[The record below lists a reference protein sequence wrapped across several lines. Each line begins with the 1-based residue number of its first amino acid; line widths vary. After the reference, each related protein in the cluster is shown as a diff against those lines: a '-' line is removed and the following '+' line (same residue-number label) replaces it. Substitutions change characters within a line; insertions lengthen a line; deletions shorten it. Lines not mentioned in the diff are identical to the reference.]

1 MDEAYLIWMVFAS
14 LVVVGVSTLIQVRRI
29 GPIGGGAVLPM
40 FTAAFSI
47 PFCIA
52 AVAEGGPGTL
62 AALVLISAVT
72 QLAISRWLFIL
83 RRVVTPIVG
92 GTVMMI
98 LSITLASVVFDLLDL
113 GPVVNALMKSGITTG
128 GFGAIA
134 MILYLELTNPRRMRF
149 ESKLDIEV
157 LPELNEFMARFAE
170 RRGWDEAMKN
180 RLSAVGE
187 ETLLTL
193 APLDLTGD
201 GEAQEEK
208 KLVVVAS
215 SSEGEVAELEF
226 IGGGDDETNIE
237 DRVRQLQQ
245 HDTDDV
251 VENELSLQ
259 LLRAYASSVRH
270 QQFHDA
276 DIITVRVEPPG
287 A

>member
-1 MDEAYLIWMVFAS
+1 MAVA
-14 LVVVGVSTLIQVRRI
+14 GVCFWI
-29 GPIGGGAVLPM
+29 G
-40 FTAAFSI
+40 AAFQ
-47 PFCIA
+47 F
-52 AVAEGGPGTL
+52 G
-62 AALVLISAVT
+62 
-72 QLAISRWLFIL
+72 LFNL
-83 RRVVTPIVG
+83 P
-92 GTVMMI
+92 
-98 LSITLASVVFDLLDL
+98 DL

-193 APLDLTGD
+193 APLDLEGN
-201 GEAQEEK
+201 GEVGEERR
-208 KLVVVAS
+208 LVVVAS
-215 SSEGEVAELEF
+215 SDGEVAELEF

-237 DRVRQLQQ
+237 DRVR
-245 HDTDDV
+245 
-251 VENELSLQ
+251 
-259 LLRAYASSVRH
+259 H

-276 DIITVRVEPPG
+276 ESSPCWWSHLRGDGRVSVVLPWVDDFDVQVVEIFGVACGNYQIVRFRRSCDEG
-287 A
+287 DS